1 MASRRRGPAAD
12 MFGGDQDHDLTSVD
26 NALFGDV
33 QAAERNRVKRR
44 PVDPREI
51 VVDQAIQVR
60 VGGLDAERVET
71 LKQVLLNGGEFK
83 DPVQLVD
90 EDGRLWMADGFHR
103 QEATLQAL
111 DDPRVV
117 SGEIEIAAL
126 KADIRIGTYKDA
138 INLSEEA
145 NLKHGAPLSNA
156 DKKNLLWRRLIRGH
170 EWSTGQVSKREMA
183 RQLGVQHPTITAW
196 IDEYIQ
202 GTGKNLPVRET
213 QGKEIV
219 TKTGQTM
226 DVTKIQKAN
235 KKRAKQPPTS
245 TQIKR
250 SIVRNLKAA
259 AAGLEQIG
267 LADHADSLHD
277 YIRERSE
284 EWNL

>member
-90 EDGRLWMADGFHR
+90 EDGRLWLADGFHR
-103 QEATLQAL
+103 HAATMLAL
-111 DDPRVV
+111 ADP
-117 SGEIEIAAL
+117 GEIEIAPLRAE
-126 KADIRIGTYKDA
+126 IRFGTYEDA
-138 INLSEEA
+138 ITFAEEA
-145 NLKHGAPLSNA
+145 NLQHGEPLTM
-156 DKKNLLWRRLIRGH
+156 DDLKNLLFRRLARGH
-170 EWSTGQVSKREMA
+170 EWTGASNRVIGRA
-183 RQLGVQHPTITAW
+183 LGVSRTTVANWKTEFI
-196 IDEYIQ
+196 E
-202 GTGKNLPVRET
+202 GTGKKLPVSE
-213 QGKEIV
+213 KHEKKIV
-219 TKTGQTM
+219 TESGQTM

-235 KKRAKQPPTS
+235 QKRAKQPPTS

-250 SIVRNLKAA
+250 SIVKNLKAA

-267 LADHADSLHD
+267 LADHADSLYG